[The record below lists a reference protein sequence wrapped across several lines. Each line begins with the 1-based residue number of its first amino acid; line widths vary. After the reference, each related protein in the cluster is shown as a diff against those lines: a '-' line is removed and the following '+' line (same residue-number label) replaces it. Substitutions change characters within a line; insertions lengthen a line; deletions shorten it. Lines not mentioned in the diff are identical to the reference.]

1 MNLLK
6 YRLAQLV
13 SSAQRAKPEYD
24 LHRRVLMY
32 HSINQSSNSASDSSS
47 DTYSISEWNF
57 AAHVD
62 LLAEHCDS
70 LNSKIVSLDSASKSG
85 VTITFDDG
93 YRDTLTVAAKILDA
107 KKLPFT
113 VFVTS
118 QNITSGNSNYLSQ
131 SQLIELSKIPGVTI
145 GSHGH
150 SHTHLAELSSLEVHN
165 ELRQSKEWLEQTI
178 QKTVTTLSYPH
189 GSFNAEVVRLAADT
203 GYKFAATSK
212 WGVYQVGT
220 RPLEIPR
227 IDVWGPDTKR
237 TLQQK
242 LCGKWNWMA
251 GFI

>member
-150 SHTHLAELSSLEVHN
+150 SHTHLAELSSLEIHN

-212 WGVYQVGT
+212 LGVYQVGT

-242 LCGKWNWMA
+242 LCGKWNWIA

>member
-118 QNITSGNSNYLSQ
+118 QNVTSGDSTYLSQ

-165 ELRQSKEWLEQTI
+165 ELRHSKEWLEQTI

>member
-189 GSFNAEVVRLAADT
+189 GSFNAEVVRLAADA
-203 GYKFAATSK
+203 GYKIAATSK

>member
-32 HSINQSSNSASDSSS
+32 HSINQHSDG
-47 DTYSISEWNF
+47 DGGTYSILGSNF

-62 LLAEHCDS
+62 LLAEHRES
-70 LNSKIVSLDSASKSG
+70 ENSKIVSLDSPSESG

-93 YRDTLTVAAKILDA
+93 YQDTLTVAARILGA

-118 QNITSGNSNYLSQ
+118 QNITSGNPSYLSQ
-131 SQLIELSKIPGVTI
+131 SQLIELSKIPEVTI

-150 SHTHLAELSSLEVHN
+150 SHTHLAELSSLEVHD

-178 QKTVTTLSYPH
+178 QKAVTTLSYPH
-189 GSFNAEVVRLAADT
+189 GSFNAEVVRIAADT

-227 IDVWGPDTKR
+227 IDIWGPDTRR

-242 LCGKWNWMA
+242 LCGKWNWIA
-251 GFI
+251 GLV

>member
-6 YRLAQLV
+6 YRFAQLV
-13 SSAQRAKPEYD
+13 SSAQRAKPEYE

-32 HSINQSSNSASDSSS
+32 HSINQSINNDSE
-47 DTYSISEWNF
+47 TYSISERNF
-57 AAHVD
+57 AEHVD
-62 LLAEHCDS
+62 LLTEHCDYGN
-70 LNSKIVSLDSASKSG
+70 LKIVSLDSASNSG

-93 YRDTLTVAAKILDA
+93 YQDTLTVAAKILDA
-107 KKLPFT
+107 KKMPFT

-118 QNITSGNSNYLSQ
+118 QNVTSGNSTYLSQ

-150 SHTHLAELSSLEVHN
+150 SHAHLAELPSLEVRN

-178 QKTVTTLSYPH
+178 QKPVTTLSYPH
-189 GSFNAEVVRLAADT
+189 GSFNAEVVRLAADA

-220 RPLEIPR
+220 GLLEIPR

-242 LCGKWNWMA
+242 LCGKWNWITD
-251 GFI
+251 FI

>member
-32 HSINQSSNSASDSSS
+32 HSINQSSDSDSDSNS
-47 DTYSISEWNF
+47 DTYSISERNF

-70 LNSKIVSLDSASKSG
+70 ENSKIVSLDSASKSG

-93 YRDTLTVAAKILDA
+93 YQDTLTVAAKILGA

-118 QNITSGNSNYLSQ
+118 QNITSGDSNYLSQ

-150 SHTHLAELSSLEVHN
+150 SHTHLAESTSSEVHN
-165 ELRQSKEWLEQTI
+165 ELRQSKDWLEQTI
-178 QKTVTTLSYPH
+178 QKAVTTLSYPH
-189 GSFNAEVVRLAADT
+189 GSFNAEVVRLASDA
-203 GYKFAATSK
+203 GYKFAATSE

-242 LCGKWNWMA
+242 LCGKWSWIA

>member
-6 YRLAQLV
+6 YRFAQLV
-13 SSAQRAKPEYD
+13 SSAQRAKPEYE

-32 HSINQSSNSASDSSS
+32 HSINQSTNNDSN
-47 DTYSISEWNF
+47 TYSISERNF

-70 LNSKIVSLDSASKSG
+70 ENSKIVSLDSASKSG

-93 YRDTLTVAAKILDA
+93 YRDTLTVAAKILSTA
-107 KKLPFT
+107 KLPFT

-118 QNITSGNSNYLSQ
+118 QNITSGDSNYLSQ
-131 SQLIELSKIPGVTI
+131 SQLIELSSIPGVTI
-145 GSHGH
+145 GGHGH
-150 SHTHLAELSSLEVHN
+150 SHAHLAELSSLEVHN

-178 QKTVTTLSYPH
+178 QKPVTTLSYPH

-220 RPLEIPR
+220 GLLEIPR

-242 LCGKWNWMA
+242 LCGKWNWIA
-251 GFI
+251 DFI

>member
-6 YRLAQLV
+6 YRFAQLV
-13 SSAQRAKPEYD
+13 SSAQRAKPEYE

-32 HSINQSSNSASDSSS
+32 HSINQSSNNDSE
-47 DTYSISEWNF
+47 TYSISERNF
-57 AAHVD
+57 AEHVD
-62 LLAEHCDS
+62 LLTEYCDYE
-70 LNSKIVSLDSASKSG
+70 NSKIVSLDSASNSG

-93 YRDTLTVAAKILDA
+93 YQDTLTVAAKILGA

-118 QNITSGNSNYLSQ
+118 QNVTSKNSTYLSQ

-145 GSHGH
+145 GSHSH
-150 SHTHLAELSSLEVHN
+150 SHAHLARLSSLEIHN

-178 QKTVTTLSYPH
+178 QKVVTTLSYPH
-189 GSFNAEVVRLAADT
+189 GSFNAEVVRLAADA

-227 IDVWGPDTKR
+227 IDVWGRDTKR
-237 TLQQK
+237 MLQQK
-242 LCGKWNWMA
+242 LCGKWNWIA

>member
-6 YRLAQLV
+6 YRFAQLV
-13 SSAQRAKPEYD
+13 SSAQRAKPEYE

-32 HSINQSSNSASDSSS
+32 HSINQSTNNDSN
-47 DTYSISEWNF
+47 TYSISERNF

-70 LNSKIVSLDSASKSG
+70 ENSKIVSLDSASKSG

-93 YRDTLTVAAKILDA
+93 YRDTLTVAAKILGTA
-107 KKLPFT
+107 KLPFT

-118 QNITSGNSNYLSQ
+118 QNITSGDSNYLSQ
-131 SQLIELSKIPGVTI
+131 SQLIELSSIPGVTI
-145 GSHGH
+145 GGHGH
-150 SHTHLAELSSLEVHN
+150 SHAHLAELSSLEVHN

-178 QKTVTTLSYPH
+178 QKPVTTLSYPH

-220 RPLEIPR
+220 GLLEIPR

-242 LCGKWNWMA
+242 LCGKWNWIA
-251 GFI
+251 DFI

>member
-6 YRLAQLV
+6 YRFAQLV
-13 SSAQRAKPEYD
+13 SSAQRAKPEYE

-32 HSINQSSNSASDSSS
+32 HSINQSTNNDSN
-47 DTYSISEWNF
+47 TYSISERNF

-70 LNSKIVSLDSASKSG
+70 ENSEIVSLDSTSKSG

-93 YRDTLTVAAKILDA
+93 YRDTLTVAAKILGTA
-107 KKLPFT
+107 KLPFT

-118 QNITSGNSNYLSQ
+118 QNITSGDSNYLSQ
-131 SQLIELSKIPGVTI
+131 SQLIELSSIPGVTI
-145 GSHGH
+145 GGHGH
-150 SHTHLAELSSLEVHN
+150 SHAHLAELSSLEVHN

-178 QKTVTTLSYPH
+178 QKPVTTLSYPH

-220 RPLEIPR
+220 GLLEIPR
-227 IDVWGPDTKR
+227 IDVWGPDTQR

-242 LCGKWNWMA
+242 LCGKWNWIA
-251 GFI
+251 DFI

>member
-6 YRLAQLV
+6 YRFAQLV
-13 SSAQRAKPEYD
+13 SSAQRAKPEYE

-32 HSINQSSNSASDSSS
+32 HSINQSSNNDSE
-47 DTYSISEWNF
+47 TYSISERNF
-57 AAHVD
+57 AEHVD
-62 LLAEHCDS
+62 LLTEHCDYGN
-70 LNSKIVSLDSASKSG
+70 LKIVSLDSASNSG

-93 YRDTLTVAAKILDA
+93 YQDTLTVAAKILDA
-107 KKLPFT
+107 KKMPFT

-118 QNITSGNSNYLSQ
+118 QNVTSGNSTYLSQ

-150 SHTHLAELSSLEVHN
+150 SHAHLAELPSLEVRN

-178 QKTVTTLSYPH
+178 QKPVTTLSYPH
-189 GSFNAEVVRLAADT
+189 GSFNAEVVRLAADA

-220 RPLEIPR
+220 GLLEIPR

-242 LCGKWNWMA
+242 LCGKWNWITD
-251 GFI
+251 FI

>member
-6 YRLAQLV
+6 YRFAQLV
-13 SSAQRAKPEYD
+13 SSAQRAKPEYE

-32 HSINQSSNSASDSSS
+32 HSINQSTNNDSN
-47 DTYSISEWNF
+47 TYSISERNF

-70 LNSKIVSLDSASKSG
+70 ENSEIVSLDSTSKSG

-93 YRDTLTVAAKILDA
+93 YRDTLTVAAKILSTA
-107 KKLPFT
+107 KLPFT

-118 QNITSGNSNYLSQ
+118 QNITSGDSNYLSQ
-131 SQLIELSKIPGVTI
+131 SQLIELSSIPGVTI
-145 GSHGH
+145 GGHGH
-150 SHTHLAELSSLEVHN
+150 SHAHLAELSSLEVHN

-178 QKTVTTLSYPH
+178 QKPVTTLSYPH

-220 RPLEIPR
+220 GLLEIPR

-242 LCGKWNWMA
+242 LCGKWNWIA
-251 GFI
+251 DFI

>member
-32 HSINQSSNSASDSSS
+32 HSINQSSDSDS
-47 DTYSISEWNF
+47 DTYSISERNF

-62 LLAEHCDS
+62 LLAEHSDS
-70 LNSKIVSLDSASKSG
+70 ENSKIVPLDSASKSG

-93 YRDTLTVAAKILDA
+93 YQDTLTVAAKILGA

-118 QNITSGNSNYLSQ
+118 QNMTSGNSNYLSQ
-131 SQLIELSKIPGVTI
+131 SQLIELSKIPEVTI

-150 SHTHLAELSSLEVHN
+150 SHAHLAELPSLEVRN

-178 QKTVTTLSYPH
+178 QKPVTTLSYPH

-220 RPLEIPR
+220 GLLEIPR

-242 LCGKWNWMA
+242 LCGKWNWITD
-251 GFI
+251 FI

>member
-6 YRLAQLV
+6 YRFAQLV
-13 SSAQRAKPEYD
+13 SSAQRAKPEYE

-32 HSINQSSNSASDSSS
+32 HSINQNSDS
-47 DTYSISEWNF
+47 DTYSISERNF
-57 AAHVD
+57 AAHVG
-62 LLAEHCDS
+62 LITEHCDS
-70 LNSKIVSLDSASKSG
+70 ENSKIVPLDSASKSG

-93 YRDTLTVAAKILDA
+93 YQDTLTVAAKILGA

-118 QNITSGNSNYLSQ
+118 QNITLGNSNYLSQ
-131 SQLIELSKIPGVTI
+131 SQLIELSKIPEVTI

-150 SHTHLAELSSLEVHN
+150 SHAHLAELPSLEIHN

-178 QKTVTTLSYPH
+178 QKPVTTLSYPH

-220 RPLEIPR
+220 GLLEIPR
-227 IDVWGPDTKR
+227 IDVWGRDTKR
-237 TLQQK
+237 ILQQK
-242 LCGKWNWMA
+242 LCGKWNWITD
-251 GFI
+251 FI